1 VLSAEGTEGI
11 GMWSLAR
18 RIVIGAAVCCVAG
31 SAAMPVAAYAQGAS
45 GGGGGGGEGKP
56 LLSPRDTTRATVGSA
71 HLLVDY
77 GRPSKRGRQ
86 IFGGLVPY
94 GEVWRTGAN
103 AATTFVTDR
112 DLVVASV
119 TVPAGTYTLFS
130 VPAQSAGGWKLV
142 INKQTK
148 QWGTEYHQDQD
159 LGRASMTTTSISP
172 PVEQFTIKIV
182 PKGSGGGEL
191 QYVWDTTQASV
202 PFTVK

>member
-1 VLSAEGTEGI
+1 MQNVVVLWVPGF
-11 GMWSLAR
+11 AR
-18 RIVIGAAVCCVAG
+18 RVVVGGAVSCMAVLAG
-31 SAAMPVAAYAQGAS
+31 MSGRALAQGEHD
-45 GGGGGGGEGKP
+45 GGGGGGKP
-56 LLSPRDTTRATVGSA
+56 MLSPRDTTRATVGSA

-77 GRPSKRGRQ
+77 GRPSKRGRE

-112 DLVVASV
+112 DLVVGAV
-119 TVPAGTYTLFS
+119 KVPAGTYTIYS
-130 VPAQSAGGWKLV
+130 VPAQSADGWRLI

-148 QWGTEYHQDQD
+148 QWGTEYHEDQD
-159 LGRASMTTTSISP
+159 LARIPMATTAVSP

-182 PKGSGGGEL
+182 AKGSNGGEL
-191 QYVWDTTQASV
+191 LYVWDTTQASV

>member
-1 VLSAEGTEGI
+1 MQNVVVP
-11 GMWSLAR
+11 WFAR
-18 RIVIGAAVCCVAG
+18 RTVVGAAVFCIAALAG
-31 SAAMPVAAYAQGAS
+31 LAGMPSAATAQGERD
-45 GGGGGGGEGKP
+45 GGGGRGDGGKP
-56 LLSPRDTTRATVGSA
+56 MLSPRDTTRATVGSA

-112 DLVVASV
+112 DLVVGAV
-119 TVPAGTYTLFS
+119 AVPAGTYTIYS
-130 VPAQSAGGWKLV
+130 VPAQSADGWRLV

-148 QWGTEYHQDQD
+148 QWGTEYHENQD
-159 LGRASMTTTSISP
+159 LARIPMATTSVSP

-182 PKGSGGGEL
+182 AKGSNGGEL
-191 QYVWDTTQASV
+191 LYVWDATQASV